1 MAAPLATSA
10 EIGVIGGSGFYEM
23 TELADVTTV
32 EVSTPFGTPTSPLT
46 VGTLG
51 GRRVAFLSRHAHGHR
66 LLPGELPAQ
75 ANIHAL
81 KQLGVERVLAVSAVG
96 SLSEDIA
103 PQHAVVPDQIID
115 RTRGR
120 ASTFFGDGMVAHVGF
135 ADPFCPD
142 LGTVLAEAS
151 VGSGVPTHRGG
162 TLIVI
167 EGPAFSTR
175 AESRLYRSWDA
186 AIIGMTALPEAKLAR
201 EAELCY
207 AGLCLVTDYDVW
219 HETEADVT
227 ATAVVE
233 NLRANVAHARGIVAA
248 TVAEIAGR
256 PRTCACRDALAT
268 ALVTPKELVP
278 VETRR
283 RLSLLLDR
291 YWGPA

>member
-1 MAAPLATSA
+1 MTAPLGPSA

-23 TELADVTTV
+23 DELTEVTTV
-32 EVSTPFGTPTSPLT
+32 ELSTPFGSPTSPLT
-46 VGTLG
+46 IGTLG
-51 GRRVAFLSRHAHGHR
+51 GRRVAFLARHGHGHR
-66 LLPGELPAQ
+66 LLPSELPAH

-120 ASTFFGDGMVAHVGF
+120 DSTFFGDGMVAHVGF

-142 LGTVLAEAS
+142 LGAALVEAS
-151 VGSGVPTHRGG
+151 TASGVPTHRGG

-207 AGLCLVTDYDVW
+207 ASLCLVTDYDVW

-233 NLRANVAHARGIVAA
+233 NLRANVAHAHGIVAA
-248 TVAEIAGR
+248 TVAAVAGL
-256 PRTCACRDALAT
+256 PGSCSCREALAT

-278 VETRR
+278 IETRR